1 MIKQRSV
8 AMVIILTFITCGIYG
23 LFWMYAI
30 TEELS
35 HATNDPNFSGAKA
48 LIFLLLTCGIY
59 GLFWYYAVGQ
69 KIAEMQRQHNMLIKD
84 NGVLYIVL
92 TIFGLG
98 IIADAIIQAEMN
110 KFVGVV

>member
-8 AMVIILTFITCGIYG
+8 AMVIILTLITCGIYG
-23 LFWMYAI
+23 LYWMYAI

-59 GLFWYYAVGQ
+59 VFFWYYVVGQ

-92 TIFGLG
+92 AIFVLG
-98 IIADAIIQAEMN
+98 IISDAIIQAEMN

>member
-8 AMVIILTFITCGIYG
+8 AMVIILTLITCGIYG
-23 LFWMYAI
+23 VFWMYAI

-48 LIFLLLTCGIY
+48 LIFILLTCGIY
-59 GLFWYYAVGQ
+59 GFFWYYTVGQ

-84 NGVLYIVL
+84 NGVLFIVL
-92 TIFGLG
+92 AIFGLE
-98 IIADAIIQAEMN
+98 IISMGIIQAEMN

>member
-8 AMVIILTFITCGIYG
+8 AMVIILTLITFGIYG
-23 LFWMYAI
+23 LYWMYAI
-30 TEELS
+30 TGELS

-48 LIFLLLTCGIY
+48 LIFLFLTFGIY
-59 GLFWYYAVGQ
+59 GLFWYYIVGQ
-69 KIAEMQRQHNMLIKD
+69 KMAEMQRQHNMLIKD

-92 TIFGLG
+92 AIFVLG
-98 IIADAIIQAEMN
+98 IISDAIIQAEMN

>member
-8 AMVIILTFITCGIYG
+8 AMVIILSLITCGIYS
-23 LFWMYAI
+23 LYWIYAI

-35 HATNDPNFSGAKA
+35 QATNDPTFSGAKA

-59 GLFWYYAVGQ
+59 GFFWYYVVGQ
-69 KIAEMQRQHNMLIKD
+69 KMADMQRQHNMLIKD

-92 TIFGLG
+92 AIFGFG
-98 IIADAIIQAEMN
+98 IISDAIIQAEMN
-110 KFVGVV
+110 KFVGIV